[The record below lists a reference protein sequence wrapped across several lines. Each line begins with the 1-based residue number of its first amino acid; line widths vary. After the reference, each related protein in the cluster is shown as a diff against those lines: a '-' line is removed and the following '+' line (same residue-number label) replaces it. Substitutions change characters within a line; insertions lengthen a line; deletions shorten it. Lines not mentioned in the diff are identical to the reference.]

1 MSTLISL
8 GDVVTAENFVYWLN
22 GYFEISNSDKLS
34 KEQVQIVRDH
44 LKLCFDKIT
53 PNRSIGYGIGNLSP
67 EISDGIKWNIPL
79 VAPIHPL
86 SNPPASC

>member
-1 MSTLISL
+1 M
-8 GDVVTAENFVYWLN
+8 TAENFVYWLN